1 MPVASPAT
9 DERPA
14 STDRLPTLT
23 EVVELGGDAAG
34 TPALFGAALAEELGE
49 PPQEAAPTATASAA
63 PPPVIDEAALVE
75 QVLLALAPR
84 IDMLFE
90 ARLREAVAPALAR
103 AADGLIRETRD
114 ELGAV
119 LLALVQ
125 EAVARALDRRA

>member
-34 TPALFGAALAEELGE
+34 TLALFGAALPEELGE
-49 PPQEAAPTATASAA
+49 PPQEAA

>member
-34 TPALFGAALAEELGE
+34 TLALFGAALPEELGE